1 MWTQEEGGWGWGNN
15 ELQYYTS
22 ENRNALVKD
31 GMLIIESRIEN
42 TTTTTTT
49 TTTPPRAYTSA
60 RLVSKRAFKYGIF
73 EMRARLPNGRGS
85 WPAFWLLSAKR
96 PVNWPSDGEID
107 ILGLVNDGYSRLFR
121 EKIEFILF

>member
-42 TTTTTTT
+42 TT
-49 TTTPPRAYTSA
+49 PSRAAYTSA

-85 WPAFWLLSAKR
+85 WPAFWLLSANR
-96 PVNWPSDGEID
+96 PVNWPMDGEID
-107 ILGLVNDGYSRLFR
+107 ILGRFWLFGGGR
-121 EKIEFILF
+121 GLEKKS

>member
-22 ENRNALVKD
+22 ENRNAQVKD

-42 TTTTTTT
+42 TTTTATTT

-107 ILGLVNDGYSRLFR
+107 ILGL
-121 EKIEFILF
+121 